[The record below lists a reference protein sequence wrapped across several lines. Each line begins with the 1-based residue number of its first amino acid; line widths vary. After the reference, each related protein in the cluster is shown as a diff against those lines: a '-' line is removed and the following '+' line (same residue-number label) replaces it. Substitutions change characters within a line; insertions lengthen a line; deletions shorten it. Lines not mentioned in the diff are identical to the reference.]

1 MTPVMALA
9 QSLDLLFVEFH
20 VHLVPARSAHRARCP
35 YSTPWMA
42 GGSSLPTIW
51 AAKLYAPTGE
61 NSANTKA
68 RGRFDSDPALCA
80 GALLLSLAQQ
90 AQANRDKR
98 QDNADDGL
106 ATEQAAGD
114 DQALLLEGGVLGSL
128 LLV

>member
-1 MTPVMALA
+1 
-9 QSLDLLFVEFH
+9 
-20 VHLVPARSAHRARCP
+20 
-35 YSTPWMA
+35 MA
-42 GGSSLPTIW
+42 GGSSLPIIW
-51 AAKLYAPTGE
+51 VVKLHAPTGE

-68 RGRFDSDPALCA
+68 RSRIDSDPALCI
-80 GALLLSLAQQ
+80 GALLFGLAQQ

-106 ATEQAAGD
+106 AAEQATGD